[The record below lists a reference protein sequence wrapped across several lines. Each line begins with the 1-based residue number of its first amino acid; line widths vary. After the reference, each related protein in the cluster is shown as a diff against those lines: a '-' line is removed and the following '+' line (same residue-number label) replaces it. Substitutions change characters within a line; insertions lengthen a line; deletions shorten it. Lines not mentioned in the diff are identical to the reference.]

1 LYTISAALLFFGPA
15 MTWYSGVSGSG
26 NTRTALFIET
36 IAIISYLIIAWF
48 LGMYLKADVFLIWLT
63 EPYYFIALFLLSKMY
78 MQSGKWKN
86 KMV

>member
-1 LYTISAALLFFGPA
+1 MVSAALLFFGPA

-26 NTRTALFIET
+26 NTKTALLIET
-36 IAIISYLIIAWF
+36 IAIASYLLIAWF
-48 LGMYLKADVFLIWLT
+48 LGIYLKSDVFIIWLT
-63 EPYYFIALFLLSKMY
+63 EPYYFISLFLLSRMY

>member
-1 LYTISAALLFFGPA
+1 

-26 NTRTALFIET
+26 NTQMALFIET
-36 IAIISYLIIAWF
+36 IAITSYLLIAWF
-48 LGMYLKADVFLIWLT
+48 LGIYLKADVFLIWLT
-63 EPYYFIALFLLSKMY
+63 EPYYFIALFLFSRMY